1 MNTLRPEQT
10 GEAFK
15 ALSYIFKH
23 LADPLIADIDSLRKY
38 YGPLL
43 GHKRD
48 FVRQFA
54 AETFAP
60 LIRRL
65 PPKALQKHTRAIL
78 KALAAACRPQVPE
91 TTGVE
96 DDGETGRAAAEAAEA
111 AAEAAVVKAGRSIID
126 GVAQLFS
133 EIAQGTSN
141 SLHSKAELIIRAVVD
156 AVMSTPPPAASWL
169 EPSRADGFAK
179 RVAAVLEGSD

>member
-1 MNTLRPEQT
+1 MQQSPPDLTSHRPHHPVHPLIGAVVSLVNTLRPEQT

-15 ALSYIFKH
+15 SLSYIFKH
-23 LADPLIADIDSLRKY
+23 LAEPLIADIDSLRKY

-91 TTGVE
+91 PTGVE
-96 DDGETGRAAAEAAEA
+96 DDGETGRAAAQAAEA

-133 EIAQGTSN
+133 
-141 SLHSKAELIIRAVVD
+141 D
-156 AVMSTPPPAASWL
+156 A
-169 EPSRADGFAK
+169 D
-179 RVAAVLEGSD
+179 